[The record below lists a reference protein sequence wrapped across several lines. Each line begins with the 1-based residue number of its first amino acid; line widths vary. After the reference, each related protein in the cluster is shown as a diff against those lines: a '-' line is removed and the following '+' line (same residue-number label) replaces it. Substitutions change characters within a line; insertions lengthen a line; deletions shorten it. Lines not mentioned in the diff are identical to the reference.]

1 MTNSYVEMMSAAQA
15 IDMSV
20 KMAFVVV
27 EVLVVMVDLVKSANW
42 LVVMALNL
50 LFIFLITDMSS
61 TNLVIV
67 DACDPLLEVMAVP
80 DSNSCKGSKYLGILI
95 PTFLFLKMFKMCPFQ
110 QKN

>member
-1 MTNSYVEMMSAAQA
+1 MANSHVEKMSAAQA

-27 EVLVVMVDLVKSANW
+27 EVLVVMVDLVKSTNW

-50 LFIFLITDMSS
+50 LFIFLMADMDMVDSP

-80 DSNSCKGSKYLGILI
+80 DSNSCKGMNTSRYYSH
-95 PTFLFLKMFKMCPFQ
+95 LFLIF
-110 QKN
+110 

>member
-1 MTNSYVEMMSAAQA
+1 MANSYVEMMSAAQA

-27 EVLVVMVDLVKSANW
+27 EVLVVMVDLVKSVNW

-50 LFIFLITDMSS
+50 LFIFLMADMVDSC

-80 DSNSCKGSKYLGILI
+80 DSNSCKGMNASRCYSQ
-95 PTFLFLKMFKMCPFQ
+95 LFF
-110 QKN
+110 